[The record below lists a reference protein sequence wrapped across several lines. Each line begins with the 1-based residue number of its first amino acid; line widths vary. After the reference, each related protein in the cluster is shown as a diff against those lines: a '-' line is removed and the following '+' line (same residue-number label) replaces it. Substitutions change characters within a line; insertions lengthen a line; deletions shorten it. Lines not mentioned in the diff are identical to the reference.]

1 MEPDK
6 VIMNAELEIPP
17 ENSTRQP
24 PEVPEPVAQIPL
36 TPQQGVFPAPEESYA
51 LATTGL
57 FTFLRF

>member
-1 MEPDK
+1 
-6 VIMNAELEIPP
+6 MNAELEIPP